1 MKTETTRCRRLTGL
15 HCELTTKAKED
26 LPGVVSVNLV
36 KSFFFVRL
44 LDYSVANANWITSFR
59 VPRLYTNAGPAF
71 QCFSDH
77 S

>member
-1 MKTETTRCRRLTGL
+1 MRAETTRCRRLTGL
-15 HCELTTKAKED
+15 HCELAARAKED

-36 KSFFFVRL
+36 KSFVFVHF
-44 LDYSVANANWITSFR
+44 LDYSMANVNWITSFR